1 MSIALIAGRDD
12 ATNQLRFILN
22 ELRAMDTAVNG
33 CAMANQEL
41 PSDRASVIDRLH
53 ALANYLNGG
62 GKAPDA
68 HFAISENN
76 SIPVQR

>member
-1 MSIALIAGRDD
+1 MPIDLIANRDD
-12 ATNQLRFILN
+12 ATDQLRFALN

-33 CAMANQEL
+33 CAMVNQEQ
-41 PSDRASVIDRLH
+41 PSDRASVINRLQ
-53 ALANYLNGG
+53 ALAAYLESGG
-62 GKAPDA
+62 VAPDA